1 MKEGGDRCKA
11 LGRLCEEAACRYL
24 GRHGYQ
30 IIETNFQLRLGE
42 IDIIARQGDTVA
54 FVEVKAR
61 RDRRFG
67 EPFEAVGPR
76 KQAKLRSMAG
86 LWLAA
91 HQQDA
96 RYRECQF
103 RFDVVSIIMDAKG
116 DVLELSH
123 LRDAFR

>member
-1 MKEGGDRCKA
+1 MEEGGDRRKA
-11 LGRLCEEAACRYL
+11 LGRLCEEAASRYL
-24 GRHGYQ
+24 SRQGYQ
-30 IIETNFQLRLGE
+30 IIETNYRLRMGE

-61 RDRRFG
+61 QDRRFG

-91 HQQDA
+91 HQQDP
-96 RYRECQF
+96 RYRECEF
-103 RFDVVSIIMDAKG
+103 RFDVVSIIMDEKG